1 MKAIA
6 LSDIHCRAENLQKM
20 VQLIHN
26 KGVEL
31 ALIAGDLTN
40 YGGKRQAEEAL
51 GILEGLEVMAVP
63 GNLDTEEVLG
73 FLEEK
78 GISLHGKKK
87 RLGKWAFAGFG
98 GGLLGQPGEVAF
110 GEEEIEKALLGLLE
124 SGKNSVLLTHLP
136 PFGTALDLSIAGAH
150 IGSRAIRKAIE
161 KKQPL
166 LHICGHCHEAQGEEK
181 IGKTTSANTGAVKEG
196 RAMVIDFGKELKLE
210 WIQV

>member
-6 LSDIHCRAENLQKM
+6 LSDIHGRAENLQKITK
-20 VQLIHN
+20 LIQG

-40 YGGKRQAEEAL
+40 YGGKKEAEAIL

-63 GNLDTEEVLG
+63 GNLDTAEVLG

-110 GEEEIEKALLGLLE
+110 KEEEIEKALLGLLE

-136 PFGTALDLSIAGAH
+136 PFGTSLDLGIDGTH

>member
-6 LSDIHCRAENLQKM
+6 LSDIHGRTENLQKI

-26 KGVEL
+26 RGVEL

-40 YGGKRQAEEAL
+40 YGGKRQAEEVL
-51 GILEGLEVMAVP
+51 NILEGLEVMAVP
-63 GNLDTEEVLG
+63 GNLDTAEVLG

-87 RLGKWAFAGFG
+87 RLGKWAFTGFG

-110 GEEEIEKALLGLLE
+110 GEEKIEKALLGLLE

-136 PFGTALDLSIAGAH
+136 PFGTSIDLAENRMH
-150 IGSRAIRKAIE
+150 IGSKAIMKIIE

-166 LHICGHCHEAQGEEK
+166 LHICGHCHDAQGEEK
-181 IGKTTSANTGAVKEG
+181 IGKTTSANAGAVKEG
-196 RAMVIDFGKELKLE
+196 MAMVIDFEKGLKLE